1 MIGDELKRHIEQ
13 LFKKKKYEELIKV
26 TDKFIKSN
34 ERPPGLASLIGTCKI
49 LKKSRS
55 KEDVLSALGYFE
67 EAYLKGKKTIHGISG
82 ISNLISISLINV
94 YTQKEFLPFILKAEK
109 YYLESEKYFEKSAD
123 FLKVGLDLFLYQMN
137 EKKIKDISNKIL
149 EIGQQS
155 IITRSSCLFTNNY
168 YYNWSQ
174 QDHYEQAKKNS
185 KYFPVLN
192 VKELDKINYEDD
204 GKIHIGFVSGDFR
217 DNHSI
222 TFFIKNTIKYIDRN
236 KFKIFLFSFAKH
248 NKNDQSQNE
257 LRKLADEFV
266 DLERLNNQ
274 EVINLTQEKKVYI
287 LIDIMGFTLTNRI
300 AIFNSRI
307 APVQISWL
315 AYCNTLGF
323 ETIDYLIAD
332 KNVILP
338 DEEKYYSEKIIKLPD
353 IWNAHSG
360 FDFET
365 KYIEP
370 PSIKNEHFTFG
381 SFNNF
386 RKISYEVI
394 DTWSKILQQVPNSK
408 LILKSSTHF
417 NSQKLLNRFKNHGVL
432 SQVHILNR
440 FDFEIKEHLDLYK
453 SIDLALDTFPYNGV
467 TTTFESLWMN
477 VPVLVLKGFNF
488 NSRCGESIIQ
498 NSKLDYLISSDTD
511 DYIKKAVFLAQD
523 KDKLK
528 NIKKE
533 LSEKISSSTLFDN
546 KKFTKN
552 FEQSMLDV
560 VDRSKLDPLA
570 L

>member
-1 MIGDELKRHIEQ
+1 MISIHILKKIEQ
-13 LFKKKKYEELIKV
+13 LSREKKFEELIKIADEFV
-26 TDKFIKSN
+26 DEKIRT
-34 ERPPGLASLIGTCKI
+34 PGLINIIGTSI
-49 LKKSRS
+49 LLKKNRS
-55 KEDVLSALGYFE
+55 HEEIEKALKYFE
-67 EAYLKGKKTIHGISG
+67 QAHLKGKNSPIELLGIC
-82 ISNLISISLINV
+82 NLITACLQNRRVDFVESYIFKS
-94 YTQKEFLPFILKAEK
+94 EK
-109 YYLESEKYFEKSAD
+109 YYLNVENKFDQDEN
-123 FLKVGLDLFLYQMN
+123 FLKVGHELFRHLLDH
-137 EKKIKDISNKIL
+137 EKISEISNKIL
-149 EIGQQS
+149 KLDNLKSTIK
-155 IITRSSCLFTNNY
+155 RSNCLFSNLYNY
-168 YYNWSQ
+168 DWSQ
-174 QDHYEQAKKNS
+174 KEHFEQAIINSKFLTKFKCKDIKSINYKNS
-185 KYFPVLN
+185 K
-192 VKELDKINYEDD
+192 KI
-204 GKIHIGFVSGDFR
+204 KIGFVSGDFKT
-217 DNHSI
+217 NHSV
-222 TFFIKNTIKYIDRN
+222 TYFIKNTLKYIDRK
-236 KFKIFLFSFAKH
+236 KFDISVFSFAKT
-248 NKNDQSQNE
+248 NEEDKSQKSIKE
-257 LRKLADEFV
+257 LADEWYDINNV
-266 DLERLNNQ
+266 NNQ
-274 EVINLTQEKKVYI
+274 NVINLIQEKKI
-287 LIDIMGFTLTNRI
+287 FLLFDIMGFTHSGMVS
-300 AIFNSRI
+300 IFNSRI

-560 VDRSKLDPLA
+560 VDKQNL
-570 L
+570 